1 MKLYRA
7 SFIKYFLAMQ
17 RVFLI
22 SILTLLTPLLFL
34 KEAVNSF
41 EAQQNFIKFI
51 LISMLMILALL
62 LLFKKLNSGIKT
74 KKASKLQNLLYAGS
88 TVFLVVVTSICI
100 QLARIQTQETP
111 GTPALILLVSSILG
125 LAAFQYFK
133 NRSEKLFVQALA
145 FLFFLF
151 NLTFYSLLQNYQDI
165 NIIPAFILSLALAP
179 LYTAYYFSGIL
190 MKADYNKLSNLDNRL
205 LGLLSS
211 AGLSIFLLLVVLRFL
226 PASYFAVFPLFYFAF
241 KLAPH
246 KNDNNFSLLKSCK
259 VQDRIFYAF
268 IAIITGLRISLSY
281 F

>member
-1 MKLYRA
+1 
-7 SFIKYFLAMQ
+7 
-17 RVFLI
+17 
-22 SILTLLTPLLFL
+22 
-34 KEAVNSF
+34 
-41 EAQQNFIKFI
+41 
-51 LISMLMILALL
+51 MLMILALL